1 MKITYKELLD
11 QPINAEFKHKFRLS
25 MRAWD
30 IGSQAR
36 SIAKVAQQ
44 VIDEDGEN
52 ATIHASNVQKWM
64 DEILDMVNDCM
75 DIATDN
81 KEGK

>member
-11 QPINAEFKHKFRLS
+11 QPINADFKHKFRLS

-36 SIAKVAQQ
+36 SIVEVAKKVM
-44 VIDEDGEN
+44 DEDGEH

-64 DEILDMVNDCM
+64 EEILDMVNDCM

-81 KEGK
+81 KEVK

>member
-11 QPINAEFKHKFRLS
+11 QPVNAEFKQKFRLS

-30 IGSQAR
+30 IGSQAQ
-36 SIAKVAQQ
+36 SIAKVAKQR
-44 VIDEDGEN
+44 INEDGKH
-52 ATIHASNVQKWM
+52 ATLHASSVQEWM
-64 DEILDMVNDCM
+64 QEIIDIVDECM

-81 KEGK
+81 KGVK

>member
-11 QPINAEFKHKFRLS
+11 QPVNAEFKHKFRLS

-30 IGSQAR
+30 IGSQAQ

-44 VIDEDGEN
+44 VIAEDGEN

-64 DEILDMVNDCM
+64 DEIVDMVNECM

-81 KEGK
+81 KEVK

>member
-11 QPINAEFKHKFRLS
+11 QPMNVEFKHKFRLS

-30 IGSQAR
+30 IGSQAQ
-36 SIAKVAQQ
+36 SIAKVAKER
-44 VIDEDGEN
+44 IDEDGKD
-52 ATIHASNVQKWM
+52 AMLHASSVQEWM
-64 DEILDMVNDCM
+64 QEIIGMVDECM

-81 KEGK
+81 KGVK